1 MNNNSFRRSKSKR
14 LPSEANFT
22 YFGVMIVMSAQCSDN
37 IDEDILPDVKEIH
50 LKLEA
55 TGTGSKENQDNRTQ

>member
-1 MNNNSFRRSKSKR
+1 
-14 LPSEANFT
+14 
-22 YFGVMIVMSAQCSDN
+22 MIVMSAQCSDN